1 MNVLVINGSPKGE
14 RSNTMKLVRAFL
26 DGAGC
31 GDAKT
36 IDVTNINIEP
46 CTGCFSC
53 WNKTPGT
60 CVIRDEMSEVLA
72 GLIAAD
78 IIIWAFPLY
87 YFSVPGKLKNL
98 IDRQLPLILPF
109 MDDKNES
116 GGHPLRYDLSRRRHV
131 VISTCGFWTAKSNY
145 DAVTFM
151 FERYYGA
158 ENCTRIFCGQ
168 GELFRV
174 PELKNRTDAYL
185 ETVRR
190 AGAEFAAGGI
200 VVETETELAEPLY

>member
-78 IIIWAFPLY
+78 IIVWAFPLY
-87 YFSVPGKLKNL
+87 YFSVPGKMKPPRSKL
-98 IDRQLPLILPF
+98 RGIL
-109 MDDKNES
+109 
-116 GGHPLRYDLSRRRHV
+116 YQTLSSRTASV
-131 VISTCGFWTAKSNY
+131 VVML
-145 DAVTFM
+145 AV
-151 FERYYGA
+151 
-158 ENCTRIFCGQ
+158 CTHFLCPGSSHTR
-168 GELFRV
+168 
-174 PELKNRTDAYL
+174 
-185 ETVRR
+185 
-190 AGAEFAAGGI
+190 
-200 VVETETELAEPLY
+200 